1 MIEVQ
6 KLTKKF
12 KEFTAVDEVSF
23 TVGKGGFFGFLGPNG
38 AGKTTT
44 IKVLATLLRPSGGTA
59 RVNGFDVVREPAA
72 VRRSIGMV
80 FQDPS
85 LDDRLTAREN
95 LQLHAMLYGVARRET
110 GPRILE
116 LLELVG
122 LADRWNDLVK
132 KFSGGMKRRLEIAR
146 GLLHRP
152 GVLFLDEPTVGLD
165 PQTRRHIWE
174 YIGEIR
180 RTEGATVFLTTHYI
194 EEAEACDRV
203 GIIDHGRIVAL
214 DSPAALKATLEAD
227 LITVETRNPE
237 DALRIIREELGLDAV
252 LQGDR
257 VIQVPAV
264 NVADGELLPRL
275 AAAVP
280 GLSALEISKPT
291 LEDVFLSLTGRAIRE
306 EAADSL
312 EKMRQSRRARAR
324 KGR

>member
-1 MIEVQ
+1 MIEVR
-6 KLTKKF
+6 KLTKRF

-23 TVGKGGFFGFLGPNG
+23 TVGKGEFFGFLGPNG

-59 RVNGFDVVREPAA
+59 RVNGYDVVREPAA

-85 LDDRLTAREN
+85 LDDRLTAQEN

-122 LADRWNDLVK
+122 LADRRNDLVRR
-132 KFSGGMKRRLEIAR
+132 FSGGMKRRLEIAR

-165 PQTRRHIWE
+165 PQTRRYIWE
-174 YIGEIR
+174 YIGKIR

-194 EEAEACDRV
+194 EEAEACDRI
-203 GIIDHGRIVAL
+203 GIIDQGRIVAL
-214 DSPAALKATLEAD
+214 DSPAALKATVETD
-227 LITVETRNPE
+227 LITVETRDPE
-237 DALRIIREELGLDAV
+237 GALRSIKEQLGLEAV

-257 VIQVPAV
+257 VIQVPAT
-264 NVADGELLPRL
+264 NGAGEELIPRL

-280 GLSALEISKPT
+280 GLTALGISKPT
-291 LEDVFLSLTGRAIRE
+291 LEDVFLTLTGRAIRE
-306 EAADSL
+306 EAPDSL
-312 EKMRQSRRARAR
+312 ERMRQTRRARAR

>member
-12 KEFTAVDEVSF
+12 KDFTAVDEVSF
-23 TVGKGGFFGFLGPNG
+23 GVGKGEFFGFLGPNG

-44 IKVLATLLRPSGGTA
+44 IKILATLLRPTGGTA
-59 RVNGFDVVREPAA
+59 RVNGYDVVRQPAE

-95 LQLHAMLYGVARRET
+95 LQLHAMLYGVPRRET
-110 GPRILE
+110 GSRILE

-122 LADRWNDLVK
+122 LADRQNELVRR
-132 KFSGGMKRRLEIAR
+132 FSGGMKRRLEIAR
-146 GLLHRP
+146 GLLHQP

-165 PQTRRHIWE
+165 PQTRKYIWE
-174 YIGEIR
+174 YIAEIR
-180 RTEGATVFLTTHYI
+180 QTEGATVFLTTHYI

-214 DSPAALKATLEAD
+214 DSPAALKATVEAD
-227 LITVETRNPE
+227 LITVETREPE
-237 DALRIIREELGLDAV
+237 DALRLIREKLRLDAA

-257 VIQVPAV
+257 VIHVRAPNGAG
-264 NVADGELLPRL
+264 GELLPRL

-280 GLSALEISKPT
+280 GLTALGISKPT

-324 KGR
+324 RGR